1 MRTLLNKIRKLR
13 ASIRLCITMVAYFTH
28 WTNFWNNF
36 VIYYRRRLWLL
47 NSVLP
52 VHPFDNSC
60 KPVIFADRQCN
71 LFTKTSQHNIVFLFG
86 NTEIFYLFFLF
97 VCMSLLP
104 PSCFCFYHES
114 QFRQVYNNCRLWHVV
129 LRTFKKHVVAMYI
142 YCHNGLSLNTKEGQF
157 LIR

>member
-86 NTEIFYLFFLF
+86 NTEIFLSFFFYLYACPFFPLLVFVFTTSLDFARYTITVDFDTLF
-97 VCMSLLP
+97 
-104 PSCFCFYHES
+104 YGGT
-114 QFRQVYNNCRLWHVV
+114 V
-129 LRTFKKHVVAMYI
+129 LSIEEPYLYTINAFGAER
-142 YCHNGLSLNTKEGQF
+142 
-157 LIR
+157 

>member
-129 LRTFKKHVVAMYI
+129 LRGYSA
-142 YCHNGLSLNTKEGQF
+142 
-157 LIR
+157 